1 MNVVSRYGDS
11 SFIIYYFIK
20 YEMKIFYTLLL
31 ILLTTLTYA
40 QSYNVTGKIVDE
52 NDDNV
57 IGANVILGNATD
69 SLFKAISTDKYGNF
83 KLENVP
89 QGSYNLKIS
98 YIGFK
103 TFSQQVFVRGNV
115 GLGKIA
121 IETDNVQLSEVE
133 VVEQTLTV
141 VQKEDTTEINA
152 EAFKTNPDAS
162 AEDLVKKMPGVT
174 STNGKI
180 SAQGEE
186 VKEVLVDGKPFF
198 GNDPNAAL
206 KTLPAEVIAKIQIY
220 DKESEQSQ
228 LTGVSDGQTTKTI
241 NIITKS
247 NMRSGEF
254 GKVYAG
260 YGYDNKYATGGNMN
274 FFKNARRIS
283 VIAQSNNVNQQNFS
297 NDDLLGV
304 MGSGGGGR
312 RRGGQDG
319 GGSGDFLVNAQNGI
333 STTHAFGVNYSDK
346 WGEKVDVSGSYFFNL
361 SDNDSRQNL
370 SRTFLNDAIDF
381 DQTYSETDSSQSRNI
396 NHRVNFRL
404 DYKID
409 EYKNLTIE
417 PRLTLQQNSGS
428 QTIFGQNIASSILL
442 NSTDY
447 NFASDLAAIDF
458 SGRVSY
464 RQRFEKKGRSFSV
477 ALNSG
482 YNENTGNSS
491 LLSRNNYFTN
501 TSLSDTLDQN
511 SDLNNDGWS
520 AEARVMYTEPLGEKA
535 VIYADYNASIK
546 RTNSDKKTYNF
557 EETTQSYST
566 LNTPLSNEFV
576 SDYLTQRAGLGVRFG
591 DRGKMM
597 VVAGLG
603 VQWSALTNE
612 LVYPT
617 PDNISRTFVNLI
629 PFAMVRK
636 NFSKSENLRFFYRV
650 NTNPPSI
657 SQLQNVINNSN
668 PLKLQT
674 GNPDLEQQVQHRLS
688 FRYNKTNTEKSSIF
702 YAMLSADLR
711 ENYIGNSTFVA
722 TQDTLITDGIV
733 LGRGGQLITP
743 VNLKGYFNM
752 NGFVTYG
759 FPIKPLKTNLNFNIS
774 AGYNTQPGLISGIEN
789 FSNTANAGI
798 GITLSSNINEKI
810 DFTLTSMSNIN
821 QSTNTANG
829 FATTQYFNQTST
841 GSLNLILGEH
851 WVFQTDLVHNYY
863 DGLSAGFNQN
873 YFLWNMSIGR
883 KFLKDNRGDL
893 RFKVYD
899 LLNQNTSIARNVTP
913 AYIEDV
919 QTVVL
924 QRYLM
929 AIFTYDIR
937 NFGEAPKEEERE
949 RRGPGGW

>member
-1 MNVVSRYGDS
+1 MKTLYTL
-11 SFIIYYFIK
+11 FII
-20 YEMKIFYTLLL
+20 L
-31 ILLTTLTYA
+31 ITTITYA
-40 QSYNVTGKIVDE
+40 QSYSVTGKIIDE
-52 NDDNV
+52 NDDNI

-89 QGSYNLKIS
+89 QGSYKLRVS

-103 TFSQQVFVRGNV
+103 TFSQQIFVRGNI
-115 GLGKIA
+115 GLGKIT

-133 VVEQTLTV
+133 IVEQTLTV

-152 EAFKTNPDAS
+152 DAFKTNPDAT

-186 VKEVLVDGKPFF
+186 VKEVLVDGRPFF

-206 KTLPAEVIAKIQIY
+206 KTLPAEIIAKIQIY

-260 YGYDNKYATGGNMN
+260 YGYDNKYAAGGNIN

-283 VIAQSNNVNQQNFS
+283 IIAQTNNVNQQNFS

-312 RRGGQDG
+312 RGGRGGG
-319 GGSGDFLVNAQNGI
+319 SSGDFLVNAQNGI

-346 WGEKVDVSGSYFFNL
+346 WGEKVDVSGSYFFNM
-361 SDNDSRQNL
+361 SDNDARQNL
-370 SRTFLNDAIDF
+370 VRTFLSDANDF
-381 DQTYSETDSSQSRNI
+381 DQIYSETDSSQSRNI
-396 NHRVNFRL
+396 NHRINFRL

-417 PRLTLQQNSGS
+417 PRLTIQQNSGS
-428 QTIFGQNIASSILL
+428 QPIFGQNIASSILL
-442 NSTDY
+442 NTTDY

-458 SGRVSY
+458 NGRVSY
-464 RQRFEKKGRSFSV
+464 RQRFEKKGRSFSIS
-477 ALNSG
+477 LNSG
-482 YNENTGNSS
+482 YNENTGNSD

-511 SDLNNDGWS
+511 ADLNNDGWEAS
-520 AEARVMYTEPLGEKA
+520 ARVMYTEPLGEKA
-535 VIYADYNASIK
+535 VIYADYDASIK
-546 RTNSDKKTYNF
+546 RTNSDKKAYNF
-557 EETTQSYST
+557 DELTQSYST

-576 SDYLTQRAGLGVRFG
+576 SDYLTQKVGLGVRFG
-591 DRGKMM
+591 DRRKMM

-603 VQWSALTNE
+603 VQWSELTNE
-612 LVYPT
+612 LIYPT
-617 PDNISRTFVNLI
+617 VDNISRTFVNLI

-636 NFSKSENLRFFYRV
+636 NFSKSENLRLFYRV

-657 SQLQNVINNSN
+657 SQLQNVIDNSN
-668 PLKLQT
+668 PLKLEM

-688 FRYNKTNTEKSSIF
+688 LRYNKTNTEKSSIF
-702 YAMLSADLR
+702 YATVSADLR

-722 TQDTLITDGIV
+722 RQDTLLADGIV
-733 LGRGGQLITP
+733 LGRGGQLIMP
-743 VNLKGYFNM
+743 ANLKGYFNL

-789 FSNTANAGI
+789 FSNTATAGI
-798 GITLSSNINEKI
+798 GITLSSNISEKV

-829 FATTQYFNQTST
+829 FATTQYFNQIST
-841 GSLNLILGEH
+841 GTLNLILAEH

-863 DGLSAGFNQN
+863 DGLSDGFNQN
-873 YFLWNMSIGR
+873 YFLWNISIGR

-899 LLNQNTSIARNVTP
+899 LLNQNTSISRNITP

-924 QRYLM
+924 QRYIM

-937 NFGEAPKEEERE
+937 NFGEAPKEEERP
-949 RRGPGGW
+949 RRGRGRW

>member
-1 MNVVSRYGDS
+1 MKTLYTL
-11 SFIIYYFIK
+11 FII
-20 YEMKIFYTLLL
+20 L
-31 ILLTTLTYA
+31 ITTSTYA
-40 QSYNVTGKIVDE
+40 QSYSVTGKIIDE
-52 NDDNV
+52 NDDNI

-89 QGSYNLKIS
+89 QGSYKLRVS

-103 TFSQQVFVRGNV
+103 TFSQQIFVRGNI
-115 GLGKIA
+115 GLGKIT

-133 VVEQTLTV
+133 IVEQTLTV

-152 EAFKTNPDAS
+152 DAFKTNPDAT

-186 VKEVLVDGKPFF
+186 VKEVLVDGRPFF

-206 KTLPAEVIAKIQIY
+206 KTLPAEIIAKIQIY

-260 YGYDNKYATGGNMN
+260 YGYDNKYAAGGNIN

-283 VIAQSNNVNQQNFS
+283 IIAQTNNVNQQNFS

-312 RRGGQDG
+312 RGGRGGG
-319 GGSGDFLVNAQNGI
+319 SSGDFLVNAQNGI

-346 WGEKVDVSGSYFFNL
+346 WGEKVDVSGSYFFNM
-361 SDNDSRQNL
+361 SDNDARQNL
-370 SRTFLNDAIDF
+370 VRTFLSDANDF
-381 DQTYSETDSSQSRNI
+381 DQIYSETDSSQSRNI
-396 NHRVNFRL
+396 NHRINFRL

-417 PRLTLQQNSGS
+417 PRLTIQQNSGS
-428 QTIFGQNIASSILL
+428 QPIFGQNIASSILL
-442 NSTDY
+442 NTTDY

-458 SGRVSY
+458 NGRVSY
-464 RQRFEKKGRSFSV
+464 RQRFEKKGRSFSIS
-477 ALNSG
+477 LNSG
-482 YNENTGNSS
+482 YNENTGNSD

-511 SDLNNDGWS
+511 ADLNNDGWEAS
-520 AEARVMYTEPLGEKA
+520 ARVMYTEPLGEKA
-535 VIYADYNASIK
+535 VIYADYDASIK
-546 RTNSDKKTYNF
+546 RTNSDKKAYNF
-557 EETTQSYST
+557 DELTQSYST

-576 SDYLTQRAGLGVRFG
+576 SDYLTQKVGLGVRFG
-591 DRGKMM
+591 DRKKMM

-603 VQWSALTNE
+603 VQWSELTNE
-612 LVYPT
+612 LIYPT
-617 PDNISRTFVNLI
+617 VDNISRTFVNLI

-657 SQLQNVINNSN
+657 SQLQNVIDNSN
-668 PLKLQT
+668 PLKLEM
-674 GNPDLEQQVQHRLS
+674 GNSDLEQQVQHRLS
-688 FRYNKTNTEKSSIF
+688 LRYNKTNTEKSSIF
-702 YAMLSADLR
+702 YATVSADLR

-722 TQDTLITDGIV
+722 RQDTLLADGIV
-733 LGRGGQLITP
+733 LGRGGQLIMP
-743 VNLKGYFNM
+743 ANLKGYFNL

-789 FSNTANAGI
+789 FSNTATAGI
-798 GITLSSNINEKI
+798 GITLSSNISEKV

-829 FATTQYFNQTST
+829 FATTQYFNQIST
-841 GSLNLILGEH
+841 GTLNLILVEH

-863 DGLSAGFNQN
+863 DGLSDGFNQN
-873 YFLWNMSIGR
+873 YFLWNISIGR

-899 LLNQNTSIARNVTP
+899 LLNQNTSISRNITP

-924 QRYLM
+924 QRYIM

-937 NFGEAPKEEERE
+937 NFGEAPKEEERP
-949 RRGPGGW
+949 RRGRGRW

>member
-1 MNVVSRYGDS
+1 MVNDETRYGES
-11 SFIIYYFIK
+11 TFIIYYFIK
-20 YEMKIFYTLLL
+20 YRMKIFYTLLIL
-31 ILLTTLTYA
+31 LLTTLTYA

-69 SLFKAISTDKYGNF
+69 SLFKAISTDQYGNF

-89 QGSYNLKIS
+89 QGSYKLKVS

-103 TFSQQVFVRGNV
+103 TFSQEVFVRGNI
-115 GLGKIA
+115 GLGKIT

-133 VVEQTLTV
+133 IVEQILTV

-152 EAFKTNPDAS
+152 DAFKTNPDAT
-162 AEDLVKKMPGVT
+162 AEDLLKKMPGVT

-180 SAQGEE
+180 SAQGE
-186 VKEVLVDGKPFF
+186 VITEVLVDGRPFF

-254 GKVYAG
+254 GKIYAG
-260 YGYDNKYATGGNMN
+260 YGYDNKYAAGGNMN
-274 FFKNARRIS
+274 FFKNARRVSI
-283 VIAQSNNVNQQNFS
+283 IAQTNNVNQQNFS

-312 RRGGQDG
+312 RG
-319 GGSGDFLVNAQNGI
+319 GGGGSSGDFLVNAQNGI

-361 SDNDSRQNL
+361 SDNNSKQNL
-370 SRTFLNDAIDF
+370 TRTFLSDANDF
-381 DQTYSETDSSQSRNI
+381 DQTYSETDSSKSRNI
-396 NHRVNFRL
+396 NHRINLKL

-417 PRLTLQQNSGS
+417 PRLTIQQNAGS
-428 QTIFGQNIASSILL
+428 QTIFGQNIASSLLL

-447 NFASDLAAIDF
+447 NFSSDLAAIDF

-464 RQRFEKKGRSFSV
+464 RQRFEKKGRSFSIS
-477 ALNSG
+477 LNSG
-482 YNENTGNSS
+482 YNENTGNSD

-501 TSLSDTLDQN
+501 VSLSDTLDQN
-511 SDLNNDGWS
+511 ADLNNDGWEAS
-520 AEARVMYTEPLGEKA
+520 ARVMYTEPLGEKA
-535 VIYADYNASIK
+535 VIYADYNASIQ
-546 RTNSDKKTYNF
+546 RTNADKKTYNF
-557 EETTQSYST
+557 EEATQSYSA
-566 LNTPLSNEFV
+566 LNSTLSNEFV
-576 SDYLTQRAGLGVRFG
+576 SDYLTQKAGLGVRFG

-603 VQWSALTNE
+603 VQWSELTNE

-617 PDNISRTFVNLI
+617 ADNISRTFVNLI

-674 GNPDLEQQVQHRLS
+674 GNADLEQQVQHRLS
-688 FRYNKTNTEKSSIF
+688 LRYNKTNTENSSIF
-702 YAMLSADLR
+702 YATISADLR

-722 TQDTLITDGIV
+722 RQDTLLADGIV
-733 LGRGGQLITP
+733 LGRGGQLIMP
-743 VNLKGYFNM
+743 VNLKGYFNI

-789 FSNTANAGI
+789 FSNTATAGI
-798 GITLSSNINEKI
+798 GITLSSNISEKI
-810 DFTLTSMSNIN
+810 DFTLTSMSNMN
-821 QSTNTANG
+821 QSTNTASG
-829 FATTQYFNQTST
+829 FATTQYFNQMST
-841 GSLNLILGEH
+841 GSLNLILGEK

-863 DGLSAGFNQN
+863 SGLSDGFNQN
-873 YFLWNMSIGR
+873 YFLWNMSLGR

-899 LLNQNTSIARNVTP
+899 LLNQNTSISRNVTP

-924 QRYLM
+924 QRYIM

-937 NFGEAPKEEERE
+937 NFGEAPKEEEGS
-949 RRGPGGW
+949 RRGRGEW

>member
-1 MNVVSRYGDS
+1 MKTLYTL
-11 SFIIYYFIK
+11 FII
-20 YEMKIFYTLLL
+20 L
-31 ILLTTLTYA
+31 ITTITYA
-40 QSYNVTGKIVDE
+40 QSYSVTGKIIDE
-52 NDDNV
+52 NDDNI

-89 QGSYNLKIS
+89 QGSYKLRVS

-103 TFSQQVFVRGNV
+103 TFSQQIFVRGNI
-115 GLGKIA
+115 GLGKIT

-133 VVEQTLTV
+133 IVEQTLTV

-152 EAFKTNPDAS
+152 DAFKTNPDAT

-186 VKEVLVDGKPFF
+186 VKEVLVDGRPFF

-206 KTLPAEVIAKIQIY
+206 KTLPAEIIAKIQIY

-260 YGYDNKYATGGNMN
+260 YGYDNKYAAGGNIN

-283 VIAQSNNVNQQNFS
+283 IIAQTNNVNQQNFS

-304 MGSGGGGR
+304 MGSGGGR
-312 RRGGQDG
+312 RRGGRG
-319 GGSGDFLVNAQNGI
+319 GGSSGDFLVNAQNGI

-346 WGEKVDVSGSYFFNL
+346 WGEKVDVSGSYFFNM
-361 SDNDSRQNL
+361 SDNDARQNL
-370 SRTFLNDAIDF
+370 VRTFLSDANDF
-381 DQTYSETDSSQSRNI
+381 DQIYSETDSSQSRNI
-396 NHRVNFRL
+396 NHRINFRL

-417 PRLTLQQNSGS
+417 PRLTIQQNSGS
-428 QTIFGQNIASSILL
+428 QPIFGQNIASSILL
-442 NSTDY
+442 NTTDY

-458 SGRVSY
+458 NGRVSY
-464 RQRFEKKGRSFSV
+464 RQRFEKKGRSFSIS
-477 ALNSG
+477 LNSG
-482 YNENTGNSS
+482 YNENTGNSE

-511 SDLNNDGWS
+511 ADLNNDGWEAS
-520 AEARVMYTEPLGEKA
+520 ARVMYTEPLGEKA
-535 VIYADYNASIK
+535 VIYADYDASIK
-546 RTNSDKKTYNF
+546 RTNSDKKAYNF
-557 EETTQSYST
+557 DELTQSYST

-576 SDYLTQRAGLGVRFG
+576 SDYLTQKVGLGVRFG
-591 DRGKMM
+591 DRRKMT

-603 VQWSALTNE
+603 VQWSELTNE
-612 LVYPT
+612 LIYPT
-617 PDNISRTFVNLI
+617 VDNISRTFVNLI

-636 NFSKSENLRFFYRV
+636 NFSKSENLRLFYRV

-657 SQLQNVINNSN
+657 SQLQNVIDNSN
-668 PLKLQT
+668 PLKLEI
-674 GNPDLEQQVQHRLS
+674 GNPNLEQQVQHRLS
-688 FRYNKTNTEKSSIF
+688 LRYNKTNTEKSSIF
-702 YAMLSADLR
+702 YATVSADLR

-722 TQDTLITDGIV
+722 RQDTLLADGIV
-733 LGRGGQLITP
+733 LGRGGQLIMP
-743 VNLKGYFNM
+743 ANLKGYFNL

-789 FSNTANAGI
+789 FSNTATAGI
-798 GITLSSNINEKI
+798 GITLSSNISEKV

-829 FATTQYFNQTST
+829 FATTQYFNQIST
-841 GSLNLILGEH
+841 GTFNLILAEH

-863 DGLSAGFNQN
+863 DGLSDGFNQN
-873 YFLWNMSIGR
+873 YFLWNISIGR

-899 LLNQNTSIARNVTP
+899 LLNQNTSISRNITP

-924 QRYLM
+924 QRYIM

-937 NFGEAPKEEERE
+937 NFGEAPKEEERP
-949 RRGPGGW
+949 RRGRGRW

>member
-1 MNVVSRYGDS
+1 MVNDETRYGES
-11 SFIIYYFIK
+11 TFIIYYFIK
-20 YEMKIFYTLLL
+20 YRMKIFYTLLIL
-31 ILLTTLTYA
+31 LLTTLTYA

-69 SLFKAISTDKYGNF
+69 SLFKAISTDQYGNF

-89 QGSYNLKIS
+89 QGSYKLKVS

-103 TFSQQVFVRGNV
+103 TFSQEVFVRGNI
-115 GLGKIA
+115 GLGKIT

-133 VVEQTLTV
+133 IVEQILTV

-152 EAFKTNPDAS
+152 DAFKTNPDAT
-162 AEDLVKKMPGVT
+162 AEDLLKKMPGVT

-180 SAQGEE
+180 SAQGE
-186 VKEVLVDGKPFF
+186 VITEVLVDGRPFF

-254 GKVYAG
+254 GKIYAG
-260 YGYDNKYATGGNMN
+260 YGYDNKYAAGGNMN
-274 FFKNARRIS
+274 FFKNARRVSI
-283 VIAQSNNVNQQNFS
+283 IAQTNNVNQQNFS

-312 RRGGQDG
+312 RG
-319 GGSGDFLVNAQNGI
+319 GGGGSSGDFLVNAQNGI

-361 SDNDSRQNL
+361 SDNNSKQNL
-370 SRTFLNDAIDF
+370 TRTFLSDANDF
-381 DQTYSETDSSQSRNI
+381 DQTYSETDSSKSRNI
-396 NHRVNFRL
+396 NHRINLKL

-417 PRLTLQQNSGS
+417 PRLTIQQNAGS
-428 QTIFGQNIASSILL
+428 QTIFGQNIASSLLL

-447 NFASDLAAIDF
+447 NFASDLTAIDF
-458 SGRVSY
+458 NGRVSY
-464 RQRFEKKGRSFSV
+464 RQRFEKKGRSFSIS
-477 ALNSG
+477 LNSG
-482 YNENTGNSS
+482 YNENTGNSD

-501 TSLSDTLDQN
+501 VSLSDTLDQN
-511 SDLNNDGWS
+511 ADLNNDGWEAS
-520 AEARVMYTEPLGEKA
+520 ARVMYTEPLGEKA
-535 VIYADYNASIK
+535 VIYADYNASIQ
-546 RTNSDKKTYNF
+546 RTNADKKTYDF
-557 EETTQSYST
+557 EEATQSYSA
-566 LNTPLSNEFV
+566 LNSTLSNEFV
-576 SDYLTQRAGLGVRFG
+576 SDYLTQKAGLGVRFG

-603 VQWSALTNE
+603 VQWSELTNE

-617 PDNISRTFVNLI
+617 ADNISRTFVNLI

-674 GNPDLEQQVQHRLS
+674 GNADLEQQVQHRLS
-688 FRYNKTNTEKSSIF
+688 LRYNKTNTENSSIF
-702 YAMLSADLR
+702 YATISADLR

-722 TQDTLITDGIV
+722 RQDTLLADGIV
-733 LGRGGQLITP
+733 LGRGGQLIMP
-743 VNLKGYFNM
+743 VNLKGYFNI

-789 FSNTANAGI
+789 FSNTATAGI
-798 GITLSSNINEKI
+798 GITLSSNISEKI
-810 DFTLTSMSNIN
+810 DFTLTSMSNMN
-821 QSTNTANG
+821 QSTNTASG
-829 FATTQYFNQTST
+829 FATTQYFNQMST
-841 GSLNLILGEH
+841 GSLNLILGEK

-863 DGLSAGFNQN
+863 SGLSDGFNQN
-873 YFLWNMSIGR
+873 YFLWNMSLGR

-899 LLNQNTSIARNVTP
+899 LLNQNTSISRNVTP

-924 QRYLM
+924 QRYIM

-937 NFGEAPKEEERE
+937 NFGEAPKEEEGS
-949 RRGPGGW
+949 RRGRGEW

>member
-1 MNVVSRYGDS
+1 MKTLYTL
-11 SFIIYYFIK
+11 FII
-20 YEMKIFYTLLL
+20 L
-31 ILLTTLTYA
+31 ITTITYA
-40 QSYNVTGKIVDE
+40 QSYSVTGKIIDE
-52 NDDNV
+52 NDDNI

-89 QGSYNLKIS
+89 QGSYKLRVS

-103 TFSQQVFVRGNV
+103 TFSQQIFVRGNI
-115 GLGKIA
+115 GLGKIT

-133 VVEQTLTV
+133 IVEQTLTV

-152 EAFKTNPDAS
+152 DAFKTNPDAT

-186 VKEVLVDGKPFF
+186 VKEVLVDGRPFF

-206 KTLPAEVIAKIQIY
+206 KTLPAEIIAKIQIY

-260 YGYDNKYATGGNMN
+260 YGYDNKYAAGGNIN

-283 VIAQSNNVNQQNFS
+283 IIAQTNNVNQQNFS
-297 NDDLLGV
+297 NDDLLGA
-304 MGSGGGGR
+304 MGSGGGR
-312 RRGGQDG
+312 RRGGRG
-319 GGSGDFLVNAQNGI
+319 GGSSGDFLVNAQNGI

-346 WGEKVDVSGSYFFNL
+346 WGEKVDVSGSYFFNM
-361 SDNDSRQNL
+361 SDNDARQNL
-370 SRTFLNDAIDF
+370 VRTFLSDANDF
-381 DQTYSETDSSQSRNI
+381 DQIYSETDSSQSRNI
-396 NHRVNFRL
+396 NHRINFRL

-417 PRLTLQQNSGS
+417 PRLTIQQNSGS
-428 QTIFGQNIASSILL
+428 QPIFGQNIASSILL
-442 NSTDY
+442 NTTDY

-458 SGRVSY
+458 NGRVSY
-464 RQRFEKKGRSFSV
+464 RQRFEKKGRSFSIS
-477 ALNSG
+477 LNSG
-482 YNENTGNSS
+482 YNENTGNSD

-511 SDLNNDGWS
+511 ADLNNDGWEAS
-520 AEARVMYTEPLGEKA
+520 ARVMYTEPLGEKA
-535 VIYADYNASIK
+535 VIYADYDASIK
-546 RTNSDKKTYNF
+546 RTNSDKKAYNF
-557 EETTQSYST
+557 DELTQSYST

-576 SDYLTQRAGLGVRFG
+576 SDYLTQKVGLGVRFG
-591 DRGKMM
+591 DRRKMM

-603 VQWSALTNE
+603 VQWSELTNE
-612 LVYPT
+612 LIYPT
-617 PDNISRTFVNLI
+617 VDNISRTFVNLI

-636 NFSKSENLRFFYRV
+636 NFSKSENLRLFYRV

-657 SQLQNVINNSN
+657 SQLQNVIDNSN
-668 PLKLQT
+668 PLKLEM

-688 FRYNKTNTEKSSIF
+688 LRYNKTNTGKSSIF
-702 YAMLSADLR
+702 YATVSADLR

-722 TQDTLITDGIV
+722 RQDTLLADGIV
-733 LGRGGQLITP
+733 LGRGGQLIMP
-743 VNLKGYFNM
+743 ANLKGYFNL

-789 FSNTANAGI
+789 FSNTATAGI
-798 GITLSSNINEKI
+798 GITLSSNISEKV

-829 FATTQYFNQTST
+829 FATTQYFNQIST
-841 GSLNLILGEH
+841 GTLNLILVEH

-863 DGLSAGFNQN
+863 DGLSDGFNQN
-873 YFLWNMSIGR
+873 YFLWNISIGR

-899 LLNQNTSIARNVTP
+899 LLNQNTSISRNITP

-924 QRYLM
+924 QRYIM

-937 NFGEAPKEEERE
+937 NFGEAPKEEERP
-949 RRGPGGW
+949 RRGRGRW

>member
-1 MNVVSRYGDS
+1 MKTLYTL
-11 SFIIYYFIK
+11 FII
-20 YEMKIFYTLLL
+20 L
-31 ILLTTLTYA
+31 ITTITYA
-40 QSYNVTGKIVDE
+40 QSYSVTGKIIDE
-52 NDDNV
+52 NDDNI

-89 QGSYNLKIS
+89 QGSYKLRVS

-103 TFSQQVFVRGNV
+103 TFSQQIFVRGNI
-115 GLGKIA
+115 GLGKIT

-133 VVEQTLTV
+133 IVEQTLTV

-152 EAFKTNPDAS
+152 DAFKTNPDAT

-186 VKEVLVDGKPFF
+186 VKEVLVDGRPFF

-206 KTLPAEVIAKIQIY
+206 KTLPAEIIAKIQIY

-260 YGYDNKYATGGNMN
+260 YGYDNKYAAGGNIN

-283 VIAQSNNVNQQNFS
+283 IIAQTNNVNQQNFS

-304 MGSGGGGR
+304 MGSGGGR
-312 RRGGQDG
+312 RRGGRG
-319 GGSGDFLVNAQNGI
+319 GGSSGDFLVNAQNGI
-333 STTHAFGVNYSDK
+333 STAHAFGVNYSDK
-346 WGEKVDVSGSYFFNL
+346 WGEKVDVSGSYFFNM
-361 SDNDSRQNL
+361 SDNDARQNL
-370 SRTFLNDAIDF
+370 VRTFLSDANDF
-381 DQTYSETDSSQSRNI
+381 DQIYSETDSSQSRNI
-396 NHRVNFRL
+396 NHRINFRL

-417 PRLTLQQNSGS
+417 PRLTIQQNSGS
-428 QTIFGQNIASSILL
+428 QPIFGQNIASSILL
-442 NSTDY
+442 NTTDY

-458 SGRVSY
+458 NGRVSY
-464 RQRFEKKGRSFSV
+464 RQRFEKKGRSFSIS
-477 ALNSG
+477 LNSG
-482 YNENTGNSS
+482 YNENTGNSD

-511 SDLNNDGWS
+511 ADLNNDGWEAS
-520 AEARVMYTEPLGEKA
+520 ARVMYTEPLGEKA
-535 VIYADYNASIK
+535 VIYADYDASIK
-546 RTNSDKKTYNF
+546 RTNSDKKAYNF
-557 EETTQSYST
+557 DELTQSYST

-576 SDYLTQRAGLGVRFG
+576 SDYLTQKVGLGVRFG
-591 DRGKMM
+591 DRRKMM

-603 VQWSALTNE
+603 VQWSELTNE
-612 LVYPT
+612 LIYPT
-617 PDNISRTFVNLI
+617 VDNISRTFVNLI

-636 NFSKSENLRFFYRV
+636 NFSQSENLRFFYRV

-657 SQLQNVINNSN
+657 SQLQNVIDNSN
-668 PLKLQT
+668 PLKLEM

-688 FRYNKTNTEKSSIF
+688 LRYNKTNTEKSSIF
-702 YAMLSADLR
+702 YATVSADLR

-722 TQDTLITDGIV
+722 RQDTLLADGIV
-733 LGRGGQLITP
+733 LGRGGQLIMP
-743 VNLKGYFNM
+743 ANLKGYFNL

-789 FSNTANAGI
+789 FSNTATAGI
-798 GITLSSNINEKI
+798 GITLSSNISEKV

-829 FATTQYFNQTST
+829 FATTQYFNQIST
-841 GSLNLILGEH
+841 GTLNLILVEH

-863 DGLSAGFNQN
+863 DGLSDGFNQN
-873 YFLWNMSIGR
+873 YFLWNISIGR

-899 LLNQNTSIARNVTP
+899 LLNQNTSISRNITP

-924 QRYLM
+924 QRYIM

-937 NFGEAPKEEERE
+937 NFGEAPKEEERP
-949 RRGPGGW
+949 RRGRGRW

>member
-1 MNVVSRYGDS
+1 MLSYDIVTQQSPLIIKYKMKTLYTL
-11 SFIIYYFIK
+11 FII
-20 YEMKIFYTLLL
+20 L
-31 ILLTTLTYA
+31 ITTITYA
-40 QSYNVTGKIVDE
+40 QSYSVTGKIIDE
-52 NDDNV
+52 NDDNI

-89 QGSYNLKIS
+89 QGSYKLRVS

-103 TFSQQVFVRGNV
+103 TFSQQIFVRGNI
-115 GLGKIA
+115 GLGKIT

-133 VVEQTLTV
+133 IVEQTLTV

-152 EAFKTNPDAS
+152 DAFKTNPDAT

-186 VKEVLVDGKPFF
+186 VKEVLVDGRPFF

-206 KTLPAEVIAKIQIY
+206 KTLPAEIIAKIQIY

-260 YGYDNKYATGGNMN
+260 YGYDNKYAAGGNIN

-283 VIAQSNNVNQQNFS
+283 IIAQTNNVNQQNFS
-297 NDDLLGV
+297 NDDLLGA
-304 MGSGGGGR
+304 MGSGGGR
-312 RRGGQDG
+312 RRGGRG
-319 GGSGDFLVNAQNGI
+319 GGSSGDFLVNAQNGI

-346 WGEKVDVSGSYFFNL
+346 WGEKVDVSGSYFFNM
-361 SDNDSRQNL
+361 SDNDARQNL
-370 SRTFLNDAIDF
+370 VRTFLSDANDF
-381 DQTYSETDSSQSRNI
+381 DQIYSETDSSQSRNI
-396 NHRVNFRL
+396 NHRINFRL

-417 PRLTLQQNSGS
+417 PRLTIQQNSGS
-428 QTIFGQNIASSILL
+428 QPIFGQNIASSILL
-442 NSTDY
+442 NTTDY

-458 SGRVSY
+458 NGRVSY
-464 RQRFEKKGRSFSV
+464 RQRFEKKGRSFSIS
-477 ALNSG
+477 LNSG
-482 YNENTGNSS
+482 YNENTGNSD

-511 SDLNNDGWS
+511 ADLNNDGWEAS
-520 AEARVMYTEPLGEKA
+520 ARVMYTEPLGEKA
-535 VIYADYNASIK
+535 VIYADYDASIK
-546 RTNSDKKTYNF
+546 RTNSDKKAYNF
-557 EETTQSYST
+557 DELTQSYST

-576 SDYLTQRAGLGVRFG
+576 SDYLTQKVGLGVRFG
-591 DRGKMM
+591 DRRKMM

-603 VQWSALTNE
+603 VQWSELTNE
-612 LVYPT
+612 LIYPT
-617 PDNISRTFVNLI
+617 VDNISRTFVNLI

-636 NFSKSENLRFFYRV
+636 NFSKSENLRLFYRV

-657 SQLQNVINNSN
+657 SQLQNVIDNSN
-668 PLKLQT
+668 PLKLEM

-688 FRYNKTNTEKSSIF
+688 LRYNKTNTGKSSIF
-702 YAMLSADLR
+702 YATVSADLR

-722 TQDTLITDGIV
+722 RQDTLLADGIV
-733 LGRGGQLITP
+733 LGRGGQLIMP
-743 VNLKGYFNM
+743 ANLKGYFNL

-789 FSNTANAGI
+789 FSNTATAGI
-798 GITLSSNINEKI
+798 GITLSSNISEKV

-829 FATTQYFNQTST
+829 FATTQYFNQIST
-841 GSLNLILGEH
+841 GTLNLILVEH

-863 DGLSAGFNQN
+863 DGLSDGFNQN
-873 YFLWNMSIGR
+873 YFLWNISIGR

-899 LLNQNTSIARNVTP
+899 LLNQNTSISRNITP

-924 QRYLM
+924 QRYIM

-937 NFGEAPKEEERE
+937 NFGEAPKEEERP
-949 RRGPGGW
+949 RRGRGRW

>member
-1 MNVVSRYGDS
+1 MKTLYTL
-11 SFIIYYFIK
+11 FII
-20 YEMKIFYTLLL
+20 L
-31 ILLTTLTYA
+31 ITTITYA
-40 QSYNVTGKIVDE
+40 QSYSVTGKIIDE
-52 NDDNV
+52 NDDNI

-89 QGSYNLKIS
+89 QGSYKLRVS

-103 TFSQQVFVRGNV
+103 TFSQQIFVRGNI
-115 GLGKIA
+115 GLGKIT

-133 VVEQTLTV
+133 IVEQTLTV

-152 EAFKTNPDAS
+152 DAFKTNPDAT

-186 VKEVLVDGKPFF
+186 VKEVLVDGRPFF

-206 KTLPAEVIAKIQIY
+206 KTLPAEIIAKIQIY

-260 YGYDNKYATGGNMN
+260 YGYDNKYAAGGNIN

-283 VIAQSNNVNQQNFS
+283 IIAQTNNVNQQNFS

-312 RRGGQDG
+312 RGGRGGG
-319 GGSGDFLVNAQNGI
+319 SSGDFLVNAQNGI

-346 WGEKVDVSGSYFFNL
+346 WGEKVDVSGSYFFNM
-361 SDNDSRQNL
+361 SDNDARQNL
-370 SRTFLNDAIDF
+370 VRTFLSDANDF
-381 DQTYSETDSSQSRNI
+381 DQIYSETDSSQSRNI
-396 NHRVNFRL
+396 NHRINFRL

-417 PRLTLQQNSGS
+417 PRLTIQQNSGS
-428 QTIFGQNIASSILL
+428 QPIFGQNIASSILL
-442 NSTDY
+442 NTTDY

-458 SGRVSY
+458 NGRVSY
-464 RQRFEKKGRSFSV
+464 RQRFEKKGRSFSIS
-477 ALNSG
+477 LNSG
-482 YNENTGNSS
+482 YNENTGNSD

-511 SDLNNDGWS
+511 ADLNNDGWEAS
-520 AEARVMYTEPLGEKA
+520 ARVMYTEPLGEKA
-535 VIYADYNASIK
+535 VIYADYDASIK
-546 RTNSDKKTYNF
+546 RTNSDKKAYNF
-557 EETTQSYST
+557 DELTQSYST

-576 SDYLTQRAGLGVRFG
+576 SDYLTQKVGLGVRFG
-591 DRGKMM
+591 DRRKMM

-603 VQWSALTNE
+603 VQWSELTNE
-612 LVYPT
+612 LIYPT
-617 PDNISRTFVNLI
+617 VDNISRTFVNLI

-636 NFSKSENLRFFYRV
+636 NFSKSENLRLFYRV

-657 SQLQNVINNSN
+657 SQLQNVIDNSN
-668 PLKLQT
+668 PLKLEM
-674 GNPDLEQQVQHRLS
+674 GNSDLEQQVQHRLS
-688 FRYNKTNTEKSSIF
+688 LRYNKTNTEKSSIF
-702 YAMLSADLR
+702 YATVSADLR

-722 TQDTLITDGIV
+722 RQDTLLADGIV
-733 LGRGGQLITP
+733 LGRGGQLIMP
-743 VNLKGYFNM
+743 ANLKGYFNL

-789 FSNTANAGI
+789 FSNTATAGI
-798 GITLSSNINEKI
+798 GITLSSNISEKV

-829 FATTQYFNQTST
+829 FATTQYFNQIST
-841 GSLNLILGEH
+841 GTLNLILAEH

-863 DGLSAGFNQN
+863 DGLSDGFNQN
-873 YFLWNMSIGR
+873 YFLWNISIGR

-899 LLNQNTSIARNVTP
+899 LLNQNTSISRNITP

-924 QRYLM
+924 QRYIM

-937 NFGEAPKEEERE
+937 NFGEAPKEEERP
-949 RRGPGGW
+949 RRGRGRW

>member
-1 MNVVSRYGDS
+1 MKTLYTL
-11 SFIIYYFIK
+11 FII
-20 YEMKIFYTLLL
+20 L
-31 ILLTTLTYA
+31 ITTITYA
-40 QSYNVTGKIVDE
+40 QSYSVTGKIIDE
-52 NDDNV
+52 NDDNI

-89 QGSYNLKIS
+89 QGSYKLRVS

-103 TFSQQVFVRGNV
+103 TFSQQIFVRGNI
-115 GLGKIA
+115 GLGKIT

-133 VVEQTLTV
+133 IVEQTLTV

-152 EAFKTNPDAS
+152 DAFKTNPDAT

-186 VKEVLVDGKPFF
+186 VKEVLVDGRPFF

-206 KTLPAEVIAKIQIY
+206 KTLPAEIIAKIQIY

-260 YGYDNKYATGGNMN
+260 YGYDNKYAAGGNIN

-283 VIAQSNNVNQQNFS
+283 IIAQTNNVNQQNFS

-312 RRGGQDG
+312 RGGRGGG
-319 GGSGDFLVNAQNGI
+319 SSGDFLVNAQNGI

-346 WGEKVDVSGSYFFNL
+346 WGEKVDVSGSYFFNM
-361 SDNDSRQNL
+361 SDNDARQNL
-370 SRTFLNDAIDF
+370 VRTFLSDANDF
-381 DQTYSETDSSQSRNI
+381 DQIYSETDSSQSRNI
-396 NHRVNFRL
+396 NHRINFRL

-417 PRLTLQQNSGS
+417 PRLTIQQNSGS
-428 QTIFGQNIASSILL
+428 QPIFGQNIASSILL
-442 NSTDY
+442 NTTDY

-458 SGRVSY
+458 NGRVSY
-464 RQRFEKKGRSFSV
+464 RQRFEKKGRSFSIS
-477 ALNSG
+477 LNSG
-482 YNENTGNSS
+482 YNENTGNSD

-511 SDLNNDGWS
+511 ADLNNDGWKAS
-520 AEARVMYTEPLGEKA
+520 ARVMYTEPLGEKA
-535 VIYADYNASIK
+535 VIYADYDASIK
-546 RTNSDKKTYNF
+546 RTNSDKKAYNF
-557 EETTQSYST
+557 DELTQSYST

-576 SDYLTQRAGLGVRFG
+576 SDYLTQKVGLGVRFG
-591 DRGKMM
+591 DRKKMM

-603 VQWSALTNE
+603 VQWSELTNE
-612 LVYPT
+612 LIYPT
-617 PDNISRTFVNLI
+617 VDNISRTFVNLI

-636 NFSKSENLRFFYRV
+636 NFSKSENLRLFYRV

-657 SQLQNVINNSN
+657 SQLQNVIDNSN
-668 PLKLQT
+668 PLKLEM

-688 FRYNKTNTEKSSIF
+688 LRYNKTNTEKSSIF
-702 YAMLSADLR
+702 YATVSADLR

-722 TQDTLITDGIV
+722 RQDTLLADGIV
-733 LGRGGQLITP
+733 LGRGGQLIMP
-743 VNLKGYFNM
+743 ANLKGYFNL

-789 FSNTANAGI
+789 FSNTATAGI
-798 GITLSSNINEKI
+798 GITLSSNISEKV

-829 FATTQYFNQTST
+829 FATTQYFNQIST
-841 GSLNLILGEH
+841 GTLNLILVEH

-863 DGLSAGFNQN
+863 DGLSDGFNQN
-873 YFLWNMSIGR
+873 YFLWNISIGR

-899 LLNQNTSIARNVTP
+899 LLNQNTSISRNITP

-924 QRYLM
+924 QRYIM

-937 NFGEAPKEEERE
+937 NFGEAPKEEERP
-949 RRGPGGW
+949 RRGRGRW

>member
-1 MNVVSRYGDS
+1 MKTLYTL
-11 SFIIYYFIK
+11 FII
-20 YEMKIFYTLLL
+20 L
-31 ILLTTLTYA
+31 ITTITYA
-40 QSYNVTGKIVDE
+40 QSYSVTGKIIDE
-52 NDDNV
+52 NDDNI

-89 QGSYNLKIS
+89 QGSYKLRVS

-103 TFSQQVFVRGNV
+103 TFSQQIFVRGNI
-115 GLGKIA
+115 GLGKIT

-133 VVEQTLTV
+133 IVEQTLTV

-152 EAFKTNPDAS
+152 DAFKTNPDAT

-186 VKEVLVDGKPFF
+186 VKEVLVDGRPFF

-206 KTLPAEVIAKIQIY
+206 KTLPAEIIAKIQIY

-260 YGYDNKYATGGNMN
+260 YGYDNKYAAGGNIN

-283 VIAQSNNVNQQNFS
+283 IIAQTNNVNQQNFS

-304 MGSGGGGR
+304 MGSGGGR
-312 RRGGQDG
+312 RRGGRG
-319 GGSGDFLVNAQNGI
+319 GGSSGDFLVNAQNGI
-333 STTHAFGVNYSDK
+333 STTYAFGVNYSDK
-346 WGEKVDVSGSYFFNL
+346 WGEKVDVSGSYFFNM
-361 SDNDSRQNL
+361 SDNDARQNL
-370 SRTFLNDAIDF
+370 VRTFLSDANDF
-381 DQTYSETDSSQSRNI
+381 DQIYSETDSSQSRNI
-396 NHRVNFRL
+396 NHRINFRL

-417 PRLTLQQNSGS
+417 PRLTIQQNSGS
-428 QTIFGQNIASSILL
+428 QPIFGQNIASSILL
-442 NSTDY
+442 NTTDY

-458 SGRVSY
+458 NGRVSY
-464 RQRFEKKGRSFSV
+464 RQRFEKKGRSFSIS
-477 ALNSG
+477 LNSG
-482 YNENTGNSS
+482 YNENTGNSD

-511 SDLNNDGWS
+511 ADLNNDGWEAS
-520 AEARVMYTEPLGEKA
+520 ARVMYTEPLGEKA
-535 VIYADYNASIK
+535 VIYADYDASIK
-546 RTNSDKKTYNF
+546 RTNSDKKAYNF
-557 EETTQSYST
+557 DELTQSYST

-576 SDYLTQRAGLGVRFG
+576 SDYLTQKVGLGVRFG
-591 DRGKMM
+591 DRKKMM

-603 VQWSALTNE
+603 VQWSELTNE
-612 LVYPT
+612 LIYPT
-617 PDNISRTFVNLI
+617 VDNISRTFVNLI

-636 NFSKSENLRFFYRV
+636 NFSKSENLRLFYRV

-657 SQLQNVINNSN
+657 SQLQNVIDNSN
-668 PLKLQT
+668 PLKLEM
-674 GNPDLEQQVQHRLS
+674 GNSDLEQQVQHRLS
-688 FRYNKTNTEKSSIF
+688 LRYNKTNTEKSSIF
-702 YAMLSADLR
+702 YATVSADLR

-722 TQDTLITDGIV
+722 RQDTLLADGIV
-733 LGRGGQLITP
+733 LGRGGQLIMP
-743 VNLKGYFNM
+743 ANLKGYFNL

-789 FSNTANAGI
+789 FSNTATAGI
-798 GITLSSNINEKI
+798 GITLSSNISEKV

-829 FATTQYFNQTST
+829 FATTQYFNQIST
-841 GSLNLILGEH
+841 GTFNLILVEH

-863 DGLSAGFNQN
+863 DGLSDGFNQN
-873 YFLWNMSIGR
+873 YFLWNISIGR

-899 LLNQNTSIARNVTP
+899 LLNQNTSISRNITP

-924 QRYLM
+924 QRYIM

-937 NFGEAPKEEERE
+937 NFGEAPKEEERP
-949 RRGPGGW
+949 RRGRGRW

>member
-1 MNVVSRYGDS
+1 MKTLYTL
-11 SFIIYYFIK
+11 FII
-20 YEMKIFYTLLL
+20 L
-31 ILLTTLTYA
+31 ITTITYA
-40 QSYNVTGKIVDE
+40 QSYSVTGKIIDE
-52 NDDNV
+52 NDDNI

-89 QGSYNLKIS
+89 QGSYKLRVS

-103 TFSQQVFVRGNV
+103 TFSQQIFVRGNI
-115 GLGKIA
+115 GLGKIT

-133 VVEQTLTV
+133 IVEQTLTV

-152 EAFKTNPDAS
+152 DAFKTNPDAT

-186 VKEVLVDGKPFF
+186 VKEVLVDGRPFF

-206 KTLPAEVIAKIQIY
+206 KTLPAEIIAKIQIY

-260 YGYDNKYATGGNMN
+260 YGYDNKYAAGGNIN

-283 VIAQSNNVNQQNFS
+283 IIAQTNNVNQQNFS

-304 MGSGGGGR
+304 MGSGGGR
-312 RRGGQDG
+312 RRGGRG
-319 GGSGDFLVNAQNGI
+319 GGSSGDFLVNAQNGI
-333 STTHAFGVNYSDK
+333 STTYAFGVNYSDK
-346 WGEKVDVSGSYFFNL
+346 WGEKVDVSGSYFFNM
-361 SDNDSRQNL
+361 SDNDARQNL
-370 SRTFLNDAIDF
+370 VRTFLSDANDF
-381 DQTYSETDSSQSRNI
+381 DQIYSETDSSQSRNI
-396 NHRVNFRL
+396 NHRINFRL

-417 PRLTLQQNSGS
+417 PRLTIQQNSGS
-428 QTIFGQNIASSILL
+428 QPIFGQNIASSILL
-442 NSTDY
+442 NTTDY

-458 SGRVSY
+458 NGRVSY
-464 RQRFEKKGRSFSV
+464 RQRFEKKGRSFSIS
-477 ALNSG
+477 LNSG
-482 YNENTGNSS
+482 YNENTGNSD

-511 SDLNNDGWS
+511 ADLNNDGWEAS
-520 AEARVMYTEPLGEKA
+520 ARVMYTEPLGEKA
-535 VIYADYNASIK
+535 VIYADYDASIK
-546 RTNSDKKTYNF
+546 RTNSDKKAYNF
-557 EETTQSYST
+557 DELTQSYST

-576 SDYLTQRAGLGVRFG
+576 SDYLTQKVGLGVRFG
-591 DRGKMM
+591 DRRKMM

-603 VQWSALTNE
+603 VQWSELTNE
-612 LVYPT
+612 LIYPT
-617 PDNISRTFVNLI
+617 VDNISRTFVNLI

-636 NFSKSENLRFFYRV
+636 NFSKSENLRLFYRV

-657 SQLQNVINNSN
+657 SQLQNVIDNSN
-668 PLKLQT
+668 PLKLEM

-688 FRYNKTNTEKSSIF
+688 LRYNKTNTEKSSIF
-702 YAMLSADLR
+702 YATVSADLR

-722 TQDTLITDGIV
+722 RQDTLLADGIV
-733 LGRGGQLITP
+733 LGRGGQLIMP
-743 VNLKGYFNM
+743 ANLKGYFNL

-789 FSNTANAGI
+789 FSNTATAGI
-798 GITLSSNINEKI
+798 GITLSSNISEKV

-829 FATTQYFNQTST
+829 FATTQYFNQIST
-841 GSLNLILGEH
+841 GTLNLILVEH

-863 DGLSAGFNQN
+863 DGLSDGFNQN
-873 YFLWNMSIGR
+873 YFLWNISIGR

-899 LLNQNTSIARNVTP
+899 LLNQNMSISRNITP

-924 QRYLM
+924 QRYIM

-937 NFGEAPKEEERE
+937 NFGEAPKEEERP
-949 RRGPGGW
+949 RRGRGRW

>member
-1 MNVVSRYGDS
+1 
-11 SFIIYYFIK
+11 
-20 YEMKIFYTLLL
+20 MKIFYTIFI

-40 QSYNVTGKIVDE
+40 QSYSVTGKIIDD

-89 QGSYNLKIS
+89 QGSYKLKVS

-121 IETDNVQLSEVE
+121 IETDNIQLSEVE

-152 EAFKTNPDAS
+152 NAFKTNPDAT
-162 AEDLVKKMPGVT
+162 AEDLIKKMPGVT

-186 VKEVLVDGKPFF
+186 VKEVLVDGRPFF

-206 KTLPAEVIAKIQIY
+206 RTLPAEVIAKIQIY

-254 GKVYAG
+254 GKIYAG
-260 YGYDNKYATGGNMN
+260 YGYDNKYAAGGNMN
-274 FFKNARRIS
+274 FFKNSRRIS
-283 VIAQSNNVNQQNFS
+283 VIAQSNNINQQNFS

-304 MGSGGGGR
+304 MGSGGRG
-312 RRGGQDG
+312 RRGGGRGGDG
-319 GGSGDFLVNAQNGI
+319 NSGDFLVNAQNGI
-333 STTHAFGVNYSDK
+333 STTHAFGVNYSEK
-346 WGEKVDVSGSYFFNL
+346 WGEKLDVSGSYFFNL

-370 SRTFLNDAIDF
+370 ARTFLSDATDF
-381 DQTYSETDSSQSRNI
+381 DQKYTENDSSQSRNI
-396 NHRVNFRL
+396 NHRVNFKL
-404 DYKID
+404 DYKFD
-409 EYKNLTIE
+409 DYKRLTIE
-417 PRLTLQQNSGS
+417 PQLSIQQNSGS
-428 QTIFGQNIASSILL
+428 QTIFGENIASSILL

-447 NFASDLAAIDF
+447 NFASDLAAINF
-458 SGRVSY
+458 TGRVSY
-464 RQRFEKKGRSFSV
+464 RQRFEKRGRSFSIS
-477 ALNSG
+477 LNSG

-511 SDLNNDGWS
+511 ANLNNNGWN

-535 VIYADYNASIK
+535 VVYADYNASIQ
-546 RTNSDKKTYNF
+546 RTSSDKKTYNF

-603 VQWSALTNE
+603 VQWAELTNK

-657 SQLQNVINNSN
+657 SQLQNVIDNSN

-674 GNPDLEQQVQHRLS
+674 GNPDLDQQVQHGLS
-688 FRYNKTNTEKSSIF
+688 LRYNKTNTEKSSIF

-711 ENYIGNSTFVA
+711 EKYIGSSTFIA
-722 TQDTLITDGIV
+722 RQDTMITNGVV

-743 VNLKGYFNM
+743 VNLKGYFRANS
-752 NGFVTYG
+752 FITYG
-759 FPIKPLKTNLNFNIS
+759 FPIKAIKTNLNFNIS
-774 AGYNTQPGLISGIEN
+774 GSYTTLPGLINDIEN
-789 FSNTANAGI
+789 TSNTATAGI
-798 GITLSSNINEKI
+798 GITLSSNISEKV

-821 QSTNTANG
+821 NSTNTATG
-829 FATTQYFNQTST
+829 FATTQYFNQIST
-841 GSLNLILGEH
+841 GVLNLILGEN

-863 DGLSAGFNQN
+863 NGLSDGFNQN

-899 LLNQNTSIARNVTP
+899 LLNQNTSISRNVTP

-924 QRYLM
+924 QRYIM

-949 RRGPGGW
+949 GRGSGGW

>member
-1 MNVVSRYGDS
+1 MKTLYTL
-11 SFIIYYFIK
+11 FII
-20 YEMKIFYTLLL
+20 L
-31 ILLTTLTYA
+31 ITTITYA
-40 QSYNVTGKIVDE
+40 QSYSVTGKIIDE
-52 NDDNV
+52 NDDNI

-89 QGSYNLKIS
+89 QGSYKLRVS

-103 TFSQQVFVRGNV
+103 TFSQQIFVRGNI
-115 GLGKIA
+115 GLGKIT

-133 VVEQTLTV
+133 IVEQTLTV

-152 EAFKTNPDAS
+152 DAFKTNPDAT

-186 VKEVLVDGKPFF
+186 VKEVLVDGRPFF

-206 KTLPAEVIAKIQIY
+206 KTLPAEIIAKIQIY

-260 YGYDNKYATGGNMN
+260 YGYDNKYAAGGNIN

-283 VIAQSNNVNQQNFS
+283 IIAQTNNVNQQNFS

-304 MGSGGGGR
+304 MGSGGGR
-312 RRGGQDG
+312 RRGGRG
-319 GGSGDFLVNAQNGI
+319 GGSSGDFLVNAQNGI

-346 WGEKVDVSGSYFFNL
+346 WGEKVDVSGSYFFNM
-361 SDNDSRQNL
+361 SDNDARQNL
-370 SRTFLNDAIDF
+370 VRTFLSDANDF
-381 DQTYSETDSSQSRNI
+381 DQIYSETDSSQSRNI
-396 NHRVNFRL
+396 NHRINFRL

-417 PRLTLQQNSGS
+417 PRLTIQQNSGS
-428 QTIFGQNIASSILL
+428 QPIFGQNIASSILL
-442 NSTDY
+442 NTTDY

-458 SGRVSY
+458 NGRVSY
-464 RQRFEKKGRSFSV
+464 RQRFEKKGRSFSIS
-477 ALNSG
+477 LNSG
-482 YNENTGNSS
+482 YNENTGNSE

-511 SDLNNDGWS
+511 ADLNNDGWEAS
-520 AEARVMYTEPLGEKA
+520 ARVMYTEPLGEKA
-535 VIYADYNASIK
+535 VIYADYDASIK
-546 RTNSDKKTYNF
+546 RTNSDKKAYNF
-557 EETTQSYST
+557 DELTQSYST

-576 SDYLTQRAGLGVRFG
+576 SDYLTQKVGLGVRFG
-591 DRGKMM
+591 DRKKMM

-603 VQWSALTNE
+603 VQWSELTNE
-612 LVYPT
+612 LIYPT
-617 PDNISRTFVNLI
+617 VDNISRTFVNLI

-636 NFSKSENLRFFYRV
+636 NFSQSENLRFFYRV

-657 SQLQNVINNSN
+657 SQLQNVIDNSN
-668 PLKLQT
+668 PLKLEM
-674 GNPDLEQQVQHRLS
+674 GNSDLEQQVQHRLS
-688 FRYNKTNTEKSSIF
+688 LRYNKTNTEKSSIF
-702 YAMLSADLR
+702 YATVSADLR

-722 TQDTLITDGIV
+722 RQDTLLADGIV
-733 LGRGGQLITP
+733 LGRGGQLIMP
-743 VNLKGYFNM
+743 ANLKGYFNL

-789 FSNTANAGI
+789 FSNTATAGI
-798 GITLSSNINEKI
+798 GITLSSNISEKV

-829 FATTQYFNQTST
+829 FATTQYFNQIST
-841 GSLNLILGEH
+841 GTLNLILVEH

-863 DGLSAGFNQN
+863 DGLSDGFNQN
-873 YFLWNMSIGR
+873 YFLWNISIGR

-899 LLNQNTSIARNVTP
+899 LLNQNTSISRNITP

-924 QRYLM
+924 QRYIM

-937 NFGEAPKEEERE
+937 NFGEAPKEEERP
-949 RRGPGGW
+949 RRGRGRW

>member
-1 MNVVSRYGDS
+1 MKTLYTL
-11 SFIIYYFIK
+11 FII
-20 YEMKIFYTLLL
+20 L
-31 ILLTTLTYA
+31 ITTITYA
-40 QSYNVTGKIVDE
+40 QSYSVTGKIIDE
-52 NDDNV
+52 NDDNI

-89 QGSYNLKIS
+89 QGSYKLRVS

-103 TFSQQVFVRGNV
+103 TFSQQIFVRGNI
-115 GLGKIA
+115 GLGKIT

-133 VVEQTLTV
+133 IVEQTLTV

-152 EAFKTNPDAS
+152 DAFKTNPDAT

-186 VKEVLVDGKPFF
+186 VKEVLVDGRPFF

-206 KTLPAEVIAKIQIY
+206 KTLPAEIIAKIQIY

-260 YGYDNKYATGGNMN
+260 YGYDNKYAAGGNIN

-283 VIAQSNNVNQQNFS
+283 IIAQTNNVNQQNFS

-304 MGSGGGGR
+304 MGSGGGR
-312 RRGGQDG
+312 RRGGRG
-319 GGSGDFLVNAQNGI
+319 GGSSGDFLVNAQNGI

-346 WGEKVDVSGSYFFNL
+346 WGEKVDVSGSYFFNM
-361 SDNDSRQNL
+361 SDNDARQNL
-370 SRTFLNDAIDF
+370 VRTFLSDANDF
-381 DQTYSETDSSQSRNI
+381 DQIYSETDSSQSRNI
-396 NHRVNFRL
+396 NHRINFRL

-417 PRLTLQQNSGS
+417 PRLTIQQNSGS
-428 QTIFGQNIASSILL
+428 QPIFGQNIASSILL
-442 NSTDY
+442 NTTDY

-458 SGRVSY
+458 NGRVSY
-464 RQRFEKKGRSFSV
+464 RQRFEKKGRSFSIS
-477 ALNSG
+477 LNSG
-482 YNENTGNSS
+482 YNENTGNSD

-511 SDLNNDGWS
+511 ADLNNDGWEAS
-520 AEARVMYTEPLGEKA
+520 ARVMYTEPLGEKA
-535 VIYADYNASIK
+535 VIYADYDASIK
-546 RTNSDKKTYNF
+546 RTNSDKKAYNF
-557 EETTQSYST
+557 DELTQSYST

-576 SDYLTQRAGLGVRFG
+576 SDYLTQKVGLGVRFG
-591 DRGKMM
+591 DRRKMM

-603 VQWSALTNE
+603 VQWSELTNE
-612 LVYPT
+612 LIYPT
-617 PDNISRTFVNLI
+617 VDNISRTFVNLI

-636 NFSKSENLRFFYRV
+636 NFSQSENLRFFYRV

-657 SQLQNVINNSN
+657 SQLQNVIDNSN
-668 PLKLQT
+668 PLKLEM

-688 FRYNKTNTEKSSIF
+688 LRYNKTNTEKSSIF
-702 YAMLSADLR
+702 YATVSADLR

-722 TQDTLITDGIV
+722 RQDTLLADGIV
-733 LGRGGQLITP
+733 LGRGGQLIMP
-743 VNLKGYFNM
+743 ANLKGYFNL

-789 FSNTANAGI
+789 FSNTATAGI
-798 GITLSSNINEKI
+798 GITLSSNISEKV

-829 FATTQYFNQTST
+829 FATTQYFNQIST
-841 GSLNLILGEH
+841 GTLNLILVEH

-863 DGLSAGFNQN
+863 DGLSDGFNQN
-873 YFLWNMSIGR
+873 YFLWNISIGR

-899 LLNQNTSIARNVTP
+899 LLNQNTSISRNITP

-924 QRYLM
+924 QRYIM

-937 NFGEAPKEEERE
+937 NFGEAPKEEERP
-949 RRGPGGW
+949 RRGRGRW

>member
-1 MNVVSRYGDS
+1 MKTLYTL
-11 SFIIYYFIK
+11 FII
-20 YEMKIFYTLLL
+20 L
-31 ILLTTLTYA
+31 ITTITYA
-40 QSYNVTGKIVDE
+40 QSYSVTGKIIDE
-52 NDDNV
+52 NDDNI

-89 QGSYNLKIS
+89 QGSYKLRVS

-103 TFSQQVFVRGNV
+103 TFSQQIFVRGNI
-115 GLGKIA
+115 GLGKIT

-133 VVEQTLTV
+133 IVEQTLTV

-152 EAFKTNPDAS
+152 DAFKTNPDAT

-186 VKEVLVDGKPFF
+186 VKEVLVDGRPFF

-206 KTLPAEVIAKIQIY
+206 KTLPAEIIAKIQIY

-260 YGYDNKYATGGNMN
+260 YGYDNKYAAGGNIN

-283 VIAQSNNVNQQNFS
+283 IIAQTNNVNQQNFS

-312 RRGGQDG
+312 RGGRGGG
-319 GGSGDFLVNAQNGI
+319 SSGDFLVNAQNGI

-346 WGEKVDVSGSYFFNL
+346 WGEKVDVSGSYFFNM
-361 SDNDSRQNL
+361 SDNDARQNL
-370 SRTFLNDAIDF
+370 VRTFLSDANDF
-381 DQTYSETDSSQSRNI
+381 DQIYSETDSSQSRNI
-396 NHRVNFRL
+396 NHRINFRL

-417 PRLTLQQNSGS
+417 PRLTIQQNSGS
-428 QTIFGQNIASSILL
+428 QPIFGQNIASSILL
-442 NSTDY
+442 NTTDY

-458 SGRVSY
+458 NGRVSY
-464 RQRFEKKGRSFSV
+464 RQRFEKKGRSFSIS
-477 ALNSG
+477 LNSG
-482 YNENTGNSS
+482 YNENTGNSD

-511 SDLNNDGWS
+511 ADLNNDGWEAS
-520 AEARVMYTEPLGEKA
+520 ARVMYTEPLGEKA
-535 VIYADYNASIK
+535 VIYADYDASIK
-546 RTNSDKKTYNF
+546 RTNSDKKAYNF
-557 EETTQSYST
+557 DELTQSYST

-576 SDYLTQRAGLGVRFG
+576 SDYLTQKVGLGVRFG
-591 DRGKMM
+591 DRKKMM

-603 VQWSALTNE
+603 VQWSELTNE
-612 LVYPT
+612 LIYPT
-617 PDNISRTFVNLI
+617 VDNISRTFVNLI

-636 NFSKSENLRFFYRV
+636 NFSKSENLRLFYRV

-657 SQLQNVINNSN
+657 SQLQNVIDNSN
-668 PLKLQT
+668 PLKLEM

-688 FRYNKTNTEKSSIF
+688 LRYNKTNTEKSSIF
-702 YAMLSADLR
+702 YATVSADLR

-722 TQDTLITDGIV
+722 RQDTLLADGIV
-733 LGRGGQLITP
+733 LGRGGQLIMP
-743 VNLKGYFNM
+743 ANLKGYFNL

-789 FSNTANAGI
+789 FSNTATAGI
-798 GITLSSNINEKI
+798 GITLSSNISEKV

-829 FATTQYFNQTST
+829 FATTQYFNQIST
-841 GSLNLILGEH
+841 GTLNLILAEH

-863 DGLSAGFNQN
+863 DGLSDGFNQN
-873 YFLWNMSIGR
+873 YFLWNISIGR

-899 LLNQNTSIARNVTP
+899 LLNQNTSISRNITP

-924 QRYLM
+924 QRYIM

-937 NFGEAPKEEERE
+937 NFGEAPKEEERP
-949 RRGPGGW
+949 RRGRGRW

>member
-1 MNVVSRYGDS
+1 MKTLYTL
-11 SFIIYYFIK
+11 FII
-20 YEMKIFYTLLL
+20 L
-31 ILLTTLTYA
+31 ITTITYA
-40 QSYNVTGKIVDE
+40 QSYSVTGKIIDE
-52 NDDNV
+52 NDDNI

-89 QGSYNLKIS
+89 QGSYKLRVS

-103 TFSQQVFVRGNV
+103 TFSQQIFVRGNI
-115 GLGKIA
+115 GLGKIT

-133 VVEQTLTV
+133 IVEQTLTV

-152 EAFKTNPDAS
+152 DAFKTNPDAT
-162 AEDLVKKMPGVT
+162 AEDLVKKMPGLT

-186 VKEVLVDGKPFF
+186 VKEVLVDGRPFF

-206 KTLPAEVIAKIQIY
+206 KTLPAEIIAKIQIY

-260 YGYDNKYATGGNMN
+260 YGYDNKYAAGGNIN

-283 VIAQSNNVNQQNFS
+283 IIAQTNNVNQQNFS

-304 MGSGGGGR
+304 MGSGGGR
-312 RRGGQDG
+312 RRGGRG
-319 GGSGDFLVNAQNGI
+319 GGSSGDFLVNAQNGI
-333 STTHAFGVNYSDK
+333 STAHAFGVNYSDK
-346 WGEKVDVSGSYFFNL
+346 WGEKVDVSGSYFFNM
-361 SDNDSRQNL
+361 SDNDARQNL
-370 SRTFLNDAIDF
+370 VRTFLSDANDF
-381 DQTYSETDSSQSRNI
+381 DQIYSETDSSQSRNI
-396 NHRVNFRL
+396 NHRINFRL

-417 PRLTLQQNSGS
+417 PRLTIQQNSGS
-428 QTIFGQNIASSILL
+428 QPIFGQNIASSILL
-442 NSTDY
+442 NTTDY

-458 SGRVSY
+458 NGRVSY
-464 RQRFEKKGRSFSV
+464 RQRFEKKGRSFSIS
-477 ALNSG
+477 LNSG
-482 YNENTGNSS
+482 YNENTGNSD

-511 SDLNNDGWS
+511 ADLNNDGWEAS
-520 AEARVMYTEPLGEKA
+520 ARVMYTEPLGEKA
-535 VIYADYNASIK
+535 VIYADYDASIK
-546 RTNSDKKTYNF
+546 RTNSDKKAYNF
-557 EETTQSYST
+557 DELTQSYST

-576 SDYLTQRAGLGVRFG
+576 SDYLTQKVGLGVRFG
-591 DRGKMM
+591 DRRKMM

-603 VQWSALTNE
+603 VQWSELTNE
-612 LVYPT
+612 LIYPT
-617 PDNISRTFVNLI
+617 VDNISRTFVNLI

-636 NFSKSENLRFFYRV
+636 NFSQSENLRFFYRV

-657 SQLQNVINNSN
+657 SQLQNVIDNSN
-668 PLKLQT
+668 PLKLEM

-688 FRYNKTNTEKSSIF
+688 LRYNKTNTEKSSIF
-702 YAMLSADLR
+702 YATVSADLR

-722 TQDTLITDGIV
+722 RQDTLLADGIV
-733 LGRGGQLITP
+733 LGRGGQLIMP
-743 VNLKGYFNM
+743 ANLKGYFNL

-789 FSNTANAGI
+789 FSNTATAGI
-798 GITLSSNINEKI
+798 GITLSSNISEKV

-829 FATTQYFNQTST
+829 FATTQYFNQIST
-841 GSLNLILGEH
+841 GTLNLILVEH

-863 DGLSAGFNQN
+863 DGLSDGFNQN
-873 YFLWNMSIGR
+873 YFLWNISIGR

-899 LLNQNTSIARNVTP
+899 LLNQNTSISRNITP

-924 QRYLM
+924 QRYIM

-937 NFGEAPKEEERE
+937 NFGEAPKEEERP
-949 RRGPGGW
+949 RRGRGRW